1 LLRSLL
7 IYLSQADWARNIVTG
22 WRFARRAAARFIAGD
37 TLPEAI
43 EAIHHINES
52 GRFATIDHLGEH
64 VSNPEKAE
72 HSKADYLHLLNEID
86 RSKVKASVSLKLTQL
101 GLNIDTDLCYQN
113 LEQIVQLGAE
123 LGNFIRIDMEDSP
136 VLDKTLQIYQKL
148 CQAGFTNV
156 GMVIQSYLFRSEA
169 DTKELLLSG
178 TRIRLV
184 KGAYQEPPEIAYPEK
199 RVVDSNFDKLTEIIL
214 DAAKLHGSKPAA
226 ENGKLPPIT
235 AVATHDEK
243 RIQYA
248 CDYASKISFPK
259 GALEFQMLYGIRT
272 NLQMSL
278 LDQGYP
284 VRVYVP
290 YGTEWYPYFVR
301 RLAER
306 PANLWF
312 FLSNF
317 FRR

>member
-1 LLRSLL
+1 M
-7 IYLSQADWARNIVTG
+7 VTG

-43 EAIHHINES
+43 EAIQRINES
-52 GRFATIDHLGEH
+52 GRYATLDHLGEH
-64 VSNPEKAE
+64 VTNPDEAE
-72 HSKADYLHLLNEID
+72 ASKAAYLQLLKEID
-86 RSKVKASVSLKLTQL
+86 QAGIKASVSLKLTQL
-101 GLNIDTDLCYQN
+101 GLYIDPDLCFQK
-113 LEQIVQLGAE
+113 LEAIVRSGAE
-123 LGNFIRIDMEDSP
+123 LGNFIRIDIEDSP
-136 VLDKTLQIYQKL
+136 VVDQTLIIYQKL
-148 CQAGFTNV
+148 LDAGLSNV
-156 GMVIQSYLFRSEA
+156 GMVIQSYLFRSEI
-169 DTKELLLSG
+169 DTSKLLSSG

-184 KGAYQEPPEIAYPEK
+184 KGAYQEPPDIAFPNK
-199 RVVDSNFDKLTEIIL
+199 KDVDSNFDRLTKIII
-214 DAAKLHGSKPAA
+214 DAAISHGSELASA
-226 ENGKLPPIT
+226 DGKHPPIT
-235 AVATHDEK
+235 AIATHDEK
-243 RIQYA
+243 RIEFA
-248 CDYASKISFPK
+248 CDYADSVGLPK

-272 NLQMSL
+272 NLQLTLMKR
-278 LDQGYP
+278 GYP